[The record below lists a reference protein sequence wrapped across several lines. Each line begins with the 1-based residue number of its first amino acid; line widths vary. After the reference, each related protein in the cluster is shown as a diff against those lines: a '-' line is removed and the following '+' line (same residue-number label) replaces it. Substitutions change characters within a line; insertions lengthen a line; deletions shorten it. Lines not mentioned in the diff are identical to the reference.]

1 METKEVSAGQY
12 ITVGK
17 ITLLPIIRTSVTCRS
32 VNRGVVCSGSK
43 SLIGIV
49 VVSPKRKY
57 AMNMDGEEVPVEQ
70 YTEQVPEV
78 KKLLESMQ

>member
-1 METKEVSAGQY
+1 MSAGQR
-12 ITVGK
+12 IAAGET
-17 ITLLPIIRTSVTCRS
+17 TLLPIIRTSVISRN

-57 AMNMDGEEVPVEQ
+57 VINMDGEEVPVEQ
-70 YTEQVPEV
+70 YAKQVPEV
-78 KKLLESMQ
+78 KELLESR

>member
-12 ITVGK
+12 ITVGE
-17 ITLLPIIRTSVTCRS
+17 ITLLPIIRTSVISRS
-32 VNRGVVCSGSK
+32 VNQGVVCSGSK

-57 AMNMDGEEVPVEQ
+57 AINMDGEEVPVEQ
-70 YTEQVPEV
+70 YAEQVPEV
-78 KKLLESMQ
+78 KELLKSM

>member
-1 METKEVSAGQY
+1 MSAGQR
-12 ITVGK
+12 IMVGET
-17 ITLLPIIRTSVTCRS
+17 TLLPIIRTSAICRS

-57 AMNMDGEEVPVEQ
+57 AMNLDGEEVPVEQ
-70 YTEQVPEV
+70 YAEQAPEV
-78 KKLLESMQ
+78 KELLKST

>member
-12 ITVGK
+12 IAVGET
-17 ITLLPIIRTSVTCRS
+17 TLLPIIRTSIICRS

-57 AMNMDGEEVPVEQ
+57 AIDVDGEEVPVEL
-70 YTEQVPEV
+70 YAEQAPEV
-78 KKLLESMQ
+78 KELLESM

>member
-1 METKEVSAGQY
+1 MK
-12 ITVGK
+12 
-17 ITLLPIIRTSVTCRS
+17 LLPIMRTSVIYRS

-57 AMNMDGEEVPVEQ
+57 AIDVDGEEVPVEL
-70 YTEQVPEV
+70 YVEQSPQV
-78 KKLLESMQ
+78 KELLENMQ